1 MSDLRGYKNWL
12 SLVPALI
19 YFVFFFGGCAYADDK
34 LSADERLEA
43 LRQSLLDEALSGEV
57 DIVSS
62 AYVGS
67 DGQMHE
73 SAYITAN
80 KSVRG
85 VRVAEYLNPEPTSS
99 PAPPRRRSK
108 DGCVSKRYRPQLV
121 VSAVPYGDPNTR
133 VGSVYLSAVVS
144 ETREKL
150 LENLRN
156 NSQVVVVESDEGLYE
171 TEYDAILAGVDQG
184 VGSYKLIVEV
194 GLSTAQAGKVDKG
207 IYQAGKAANSI
218 WQYVPF
224 FNVYRGSPANI
235 AGGINYKVK
244 VNQVDQPKI
253 VFAANEG
260 ISFRSEPEP
269 TRDTVLPSKL
279 REEIRESVAD
289 VIEEVLG
296 DLLCE
301 PERIVTRRSQD
312 GTYSLLAG
320 QAAGVTSGDQF
331 ILVRTAIWDRDRLD
345 IDDVAELALARVE
358 FVYKNESAI
367 KVIAGPNAPDSG
379 SLIAIPF

>member
-1 MSDLRGYKNWL
+1 MPYIVQDDEVAVLLRPASFNAKGEWTGEL
-12 SLVPALI
+12 ETGLVCGAMVKTDVEAVSYLVHLATLMGT
-19 YFVFFFGGCAYADDK
+19 F
-34 LSADERLEA
+34 LEMI
-43 LRQSLLDEALSGEV
+43 QE
-57 DIVSS
+57 
-62 AYVGS
+62 
-67 DGQMHE
+67 
-73 SAYITAN
+73 
-80 KSVRG
+80 
-85 VRVAEYLNPEPTSS
+85 
-99 PAPPRRRSK
+99 
-108 DGCVSKRYRPQLV
+108 
-121 VSAVPYGDPNTR
+121 
-133 VGSVYLSAVVS
+133 
-144 ETREKL
+144 
-150 LENLRN
+150 
-156 NSQVVVVESDEGLYE
+156 DEGLYE
-171 TEYDAILAGVDQG
+171 TEYDAILAGVGQG
-184 VGSYKLIVEV
+184 VGSYKLNFEV
-194 GLSTAQAGKVDKG
+194 DLSTAQAGKIDKG
-207 IYQAGKAANSI
+207 IYQVGKAANSI

-260 ISFRSEPEP
+260 VSFRSEPEP

-279 REEIRESVAD
+279 REEIRESVGD
-289 VIEEVLG
+289 ILEEVLG

-301 PERIVTRRSQD
+301 PERIVTRRAQD

-331 ILVRTAIWDRDRLD
+331 ILVRTAVWDSDRLD
-345 IDDVAELALARVE
+345 INDVAELALARVE

>member
-1 MSDLRGYKNWL
+1 MSDPRGYKNWPR
-12 SLVPALI
+12 LVSTLI
-19 YFVFFFGGCAYADDK
+19 CFVFFFGGYAYADDK
-34 LSADERLEA
+34 LSAEERLES
-43 LRQSLLDEALSGEV
+43 LRQSLLDEALSGEI

-108 DGCVSKRYRPQLV
+108 DSCVSKRYRPQLV
-121 VSAVPYGDPNTR
+121 VSAVSHGDPNTR

-171 TEYDAILAGVDQG
+171 TEYDAILAGVGQG
-184 VGSYKLIVEV
+184 VGSYKLNVEV
-194 GLSTAQAGKVDKG
+194 GLSTAQAGKIDKG

-235 AGGINYKVK
+235 AGGINYEVK

-301 PERIVTRRSQD
+301 PERIVTRRAQD

-331 ILVRTAIWDRDRLD
+331 ILVRTAIWDSDRLD

>member
-1 MSDLRGYKNWL
+1 MSDPKGYKNCL
-12 SLVPALI
+12 RLVPTLI
-19 YFVFFFGGCAYADDK
+19 YFVFFFGGYAYADEK

-43 LRQSLLDEALSGEV
+43 LRQSLLDEALSGEI

-85 VRVAEYLNPEPTSS
+85 VRVVGYVNPEPTSS
-99 PAPPRRRSK
+99 PAPNRRRST
-108 DGCVSKRYRPQLV
+108 DSCVSKRYRPQLV
-121 VSAVPYGDPNTR
+121 VSAIPHGDPNTR

-150 LENLRN
+150 LQNLRN
-156 NSQVVVVESDEGLYE
+156 NSQVVVVESDEDLYE
-171 TEYDAILAGVDQG
+171 TEYDAILARVDQG
-184 VGSYKLIVEV
+184 VGSYKLNVEI
-194 GLSTAQAGKVDKG
+194 GLSTAQAGKIDKG
-207 IYQAGKAANSI
+207 IYHAGKAANSI

-235 AGGINYKVK
+235 AGGINYKLK
-244 VNQVDQPKI
+244 INQVDQPKI
-253 VFAANEG
+253 VFAANED

-269 TRDTVLPSKL
+269 TRATVLPSKL
-279 REEIRESVAD
+279 REEIRQSVGD
-289 VIEEVLG
+289 VLEEVLG
-296 DLLCE
+296 ELLCE
-301 PERIVTRRSQD
+301 PERIVTRRAQD

-320 QAAGVTSGDQF
+320 QAAGITSGDQF

-345 IDDVAELALARVE
+345 INDVAELALARVE

>member
-1 MSDLRGYKNWL
+1 MNDLRGYKN
-12 SLVPALI
+12 SLNLFLTLI
-19 YFVFFFGGCAYADDK
+19 YFVFFFGGYSYADDK
-34 LSADERLEA
+34 LSAEERLEA
-43 LRQSLLDEALSGEV
+43 LRQSLLDEALTGEV

-62 AYVGS
+62 AYVDS

-85 VRVAEYLNPEPTSS
+85 VRVEGYVNPEPTSS
-99 PAPPRRRSK
+99 PAPPRRRSS
-108 DGCVSKRYRPQLV
+108 DSCASKRYLPQLV
-121 VSAVPYGDPNTR
+121 VSATPHGDPNTR

-150 LENLRN
+150 LEILRN
-156 NSQVVVVESDEGLYE
+156 NSQVVVVESDEGLYK
-171 TEYDAILAGVDQG
+171 TEYDAILARIDQA
-184 VGSYKLIVEV
+184 VGSYELDVEV
-194 GLSTAQAGKVDKG
+194 GLSAAQAGKIDKG
-207 IYQAGKAANSI
+207 LYQAGKAANSI

-235 AGGINYKVK
+235 AGGIKYKLK
-244 VNQVDQPKI
+244 VSQADRSGV
-253 VFAANEG
+253 VFSAKES

-269 TRDTVLPSKL
+269 TRDTVLPMKL
-279 REEIRESVAD
+279 REEIKKSVGE
-289 VIEEVLG
+289 VIGEVLS

-301 PERIVTRRSQD
+301 PERIVTRRAQD

-331 ILVRTAIWDRDRLD
+331 ILVRSAIWDSDRLD
-345 IDDVAELALARVE
+345 INDVAELALARVE
-358 FVYKNESAI
+358 FVYPHESAI